1 MTNKQA
7 QFINQLKEI
16 FATYPDLRIGQM
28 LVNFLPIA
36 SLHTESSAHLPDTD
50 VFYVKDDEIL
60 GYMRTEIDL
69 NVDPS
74 KEKK

>member
-1 MTNKQA
+1 MKA
-7 QFINQLKEI
+7 VVFHGKDAGLKIEDI
-16 FATYPDLRIGQM
+16 PVPRI
-28 LVNFLPIA
+28 
-36 SLHTESSAHLPDTD
+36 
-50 VFYVKDDEIL
+50 KDDEIL